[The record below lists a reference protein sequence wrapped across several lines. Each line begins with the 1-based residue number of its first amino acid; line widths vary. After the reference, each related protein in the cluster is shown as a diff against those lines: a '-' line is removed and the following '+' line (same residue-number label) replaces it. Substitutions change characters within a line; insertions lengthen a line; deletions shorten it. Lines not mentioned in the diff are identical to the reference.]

1 MSRAGGQSTVDGRL
15 GGPPFP
21 VAVTV
26 DVVAL
31 TVRDDRLEV
40 LLVRRGEEPHRGRW
54 ALPGGFVR
62 DAEDLASA
70 AARELAEE
78 TGVDDLAAH
87 LEQLAT
93 YGAPG
98 RDPRGRVVTVAYLAF
113 APSPQPSAG
122 YPHPGTAGRPHPDPA
137 GHPPPDAAG
146 HPHPGTAGHPHP
158 DPAGHPPP
166 DAAGHPHPGTAGH
179 PHPAPAGHPPPDAAG
194 HPHPGTAGHP
204 HPAPAGSD
212 AVEARWFP
220 VADLGQP
227 RAHPL
232 AFDHDAILADG
243 IERARAK
250 LEYSALGTAFCT
262 EPFTAAELRRVYE
275 AVWGVAL
282 DPRNFW
288 RKVSSTP
295 GLLVPVPG
303 RSAPGPTGGRPAARF
318 RRGPATTLHPPILR
332 PQPGAC

>member
-122 YPHPGTAGRPHPDPA
+122 YPHPGTAGR
-137 GHPPPDAAG
+137 
-146 HPHPGTAGHPHP
+146 PHP

>member
-158 DPAGHPPP
+158 
-166 DAAGHPHPGTAGH
+166 
-179 PHPAPAGHPPPDAAG
+179 
-194 HPHPGTAGHP
+194 
-204 HPAPAGSD
+204 APAGSD